1 MFGFERIIDVSEN
14 GKSIGLALIGAGH
27 WGKNLARNF
36 HQLGVLR
43 QLCDADTEVLARFSA
58 QYDGLETCLE
68 PEQVFDNESISRVA
82 IAAPAEMH
90 YRLAKRALEAGKDV
104 FVEKPL
110 CLDVAEAEE
119 LIHIADD
126 FERVLMVGHLLQYH
140 PCVCKIHD
148 LISSG
153 VLGQLQYI
161 TSNRLNLGKI
171 RREENALWS
180 FAPHDLSVILSFA
193 GDRMPRRVTCSGGSY
208 LTGDVADTTLMA
220 MRFVNGLRAHVY
232 VSWLNPF
239 KEQKLTVI
247 GSKGMVVFDD
257 TLQWEQKLLLYRDY
271 LNWSEDGIPEPNK
284 MPGEPV
290 EVPKDEPLTCECAHF
305 LEASSNRMTPR
316 TDGRE
321 GLRVLRVLHA
331 AQASL
336 DHDSKPVDI
345 D

>member
-1 MFGFERIIDVSEN
+1 
-14 GKSIGLALIGAGH
+14 
-27 WGKNLARNF
+27 
-36 HQLGVLR
+36 
-43 QLCDADTEVLARFSA
+43 
-58 QYDGLETCLE
+58 
-68 PEQVFDNESISRVA
+68 
-82 IAAPAEMH
+82 
-90 YRLAKRALEAGKDV
+90 
-104 FVEKPL
+104 
-110 CLDVAEAEE
+110 
-119 LIHIADD
+119 
-126 FERVLMVGHLLQYH
+126 
-140 PCVCKIHD
+140 
-148 LISSG
+148 
-153 VLGQLQYI
+153 
-161 TSNRLNLGKI
+161 
-171 RREENALWS
+171 
-180 FAPHDLSVILSFA
+180 
-193 GDRMPRRVTCSGGSY
+193 
-208 LTGDVADTTLMA
+208 MA

-271 LNWSEDGIPEPNK
+271 LNWSEDGMPEPNK

-290 EVPKDEPLTCECAHF
+290 EGPKAEPLTCECAHF
-305 LEASSNRMTPR
+305 LEASSNRMIPR

>member
-1 MFGFERIIDVSEN
+1 
-14 GKSIGLALIGAGH
+14 
-27 WGKNLARNF
+27 
-36 HQLGVLR
+36 
-43 QLCDADTEVLARFSA
+43 
-58 QYDGLETCLE
+58 
-68 PEQVFDNESISRVA
+68 
-82 IAAPAEMH
+82 
-90 YRLAKRALEAGKDV
+90 
-104 FVEKPL
+104 
-110 CLDVAEAEE
+110 
-119 LIHIADD
+119 
-126 FERVLMVGHLLQYH
+126 MVGHLLQYH

-208 LTGDVADTTLMA
+208 LTGDVADTTLMT

-271 LNWSEDGIPEPNK
+271 LNWSEDGMPEPNK
-284 MPGEPV
+284 MPG
-290 EVPKDEPLTCECAHF
+290 
-305 LEASSNRMTPR
+305 
-316 TDGRE
+316 
-321 GLRVLRVLHA
+321 
-331 AQASL
+331 
-336 DHDSKPVDI
+336 
-345 D
+345 